1 MAATNTLQRL
11 TSSYAK
17 HLPLAEE
24 CCKFLT
30 ASPDPFHAV
39 ANCVK
44 RLESAGFK
52 ALKNGAAFT
61 GQLHAGGKYY
71 YTVHQSTLV
80 AFTVGKKYHPGE
92 GGFHMIGGHTDSP
105 NLKVKP
111 RSLKPPKN
119 GCIML
124 GVECYGGGLWHTWFD
139 RYVQLVYLFMSVE
152 RPRHFQLSIA
162 SRWIHSLFF
171 CAPLTPIILSAE
183 FVVI

>member
-1 MAATNTLQRL
+1 MSATTLKRL

-24 CCKFLT
+24 ACAFLT

-44 RLESAGFK
+44 KLENAGFK
-52 ALKNGAAFT
+52 ALQNNNGFKGA
-61 GQLHAGGKYY
+61 LEAGGKYY

-80 AFTVGKKYHPGE
+80 AFTVGKKFVAGQ

-111 RSLKPPKN
+111 RSLKSPKS
-119 GCIML
+119 GCVQI
-124 GVECYGGGLWHTWFD
+124 GVECYGGGLWHTW
-139 RYVQLVYLFMSVE
+139 YVAYRLYYFGFLF
-152 RPRHFQLSIA
+152 HFLSTCFCSA
-162 SRWIHSLFF
+162 S
-171 CAPLTPIILSAE
+171 
-183 FVVI
+183 